1 MFPGKQRIRAVTIV
15 RLVCAGVVLAAA
27 IRPALAQQ
35 PPASAPPAAVTL
47 VDPEVVPFSSAEL
60 EQALLARSFSSEDAP
75 RPPIRVAPAGVGAV
89 VVEAGDRSRMVS
101 LAERTGPAAAR
112 VVALVIAELLSDAGA
127 DDQSNDGDEPPSPA
141 VNVSPNSNGLPPA
154 GLVAVPSPAS
164 SGPTPPLRLCVT
176 GGMTAGP
183 GKEEQLAYSADAD
196 VILPLEY
203 RGVRLAPSAG
213 AVFMPTRDAGNW
225 REVSYKAGVAR
236 LLAGTSLGPVDLFG
250 GPFATRYSIGGIN
263 PHAGFLFGAEALARL
278 SVPVSR
284 NARLVA
290 AARAHYY
297 VDRVRVLFV
306 DGTGYATPRYELS
319 LGIGLAWDWS
329 S

>member
-1 MFPGKQRIRAVTIV
+1 MTIV
-15 RLVCAGVVLAAA
+15 RLACGGLVLAAL
-27 IRPALAQQ
+27 IRPALGQE
-35 PPASAPPAAVTL
+35 PPAGAPPAADITL
-47 VDPEVVPFSSAEL
+47 SDPSAVPFSSSEL
-60 EQALLARSFSSEDAP
+60 EQALLARSHSSADAP
-75 RPPIRVAPAGVGAV
+75 PPPVRIAPAGPGAV
-89 VVEAGDRSRMVS
+89 VVETGDRSRVVA

-112 VVALVIAELLSDAGA
+112 IVALVIAELLSDDAA
-127 DDQSNDGDEPPSPA
+127 DGESTDASAETSPNVRVSPDSNAVPPPS
-141 VNVSPNSNGLPPA
+141 
-154 GLVAVPSPAS
+154 LVGVPSPAP
-164 SGPTPPLRLCVT
+164 SGPTPQPRLCVT
-176 GGMTAGP
+176 GGMTGGP
-183 GKEEQLAYSADAD
+183 GKEELLAYAADAD

-225 REVSYKAGVAR
+225 HEVSYKAGVAR

-284 NARLVA
+284 NARLVVA
-290 AARAHYY
+290 TRAHYY

-306 DGTGYATPRYELS
+306 DGTGFATPRFELS
-319 LGIGLAWDWS
+319 LGIGFGWDWS